1 MTSTLSKCFTRTQNE
16 SMDKFKIM
24 VGKMLLSY
32 QGEMSPKVIAKKAKE
47 ANQFGELGFTPFQ
60 LFCVVQ
66 DICSFF
72 GVSFSEKPTVEEY
85 DQFVKKY
92 LI

>member
-1 MTSTLSKCFTRTQNE
+1 
-16 SMDKFKIM
+16 MDRFRIR
-24 VGKMLLSY
+24 VGRSLFSF
-32 QGEMSPKVIAKKAKE
+32 QGEMTPEVIAQRTKE
-47 ANQFGELGFTPFQ
+47 MNDAFDFTPFQ

-72 GVSFSEKPTVEEY
+72 GVAFPEKPTIDEY
-85 DQFVKKY
+85 DQFVKNH

>member
-1 MTSTLSKCFTRTQNE
+1 MTSTKSICFSRTQNE
-16 SMDKFKIM
+16 SMDLFRIR
-24 VGKMLLSY
+24 VGKSLFRFH
-32 QGEMSPKVIAKKAKE
+32 GEMTPEVIAQRTKE
-47 ANQFGELGFTPFQ
+47 MNEDFDFTPFQ

-72 GVSFSEKPTVEEY
+72 GVSFPEKPTIDEY
-85 DQFVKKY
+85 DQFVKNH